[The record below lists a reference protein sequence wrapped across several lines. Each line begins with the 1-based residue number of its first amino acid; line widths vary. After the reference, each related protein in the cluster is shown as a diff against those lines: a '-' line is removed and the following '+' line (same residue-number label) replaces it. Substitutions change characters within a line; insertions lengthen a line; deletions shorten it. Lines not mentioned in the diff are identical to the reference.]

1 MDNDTLADYWRD
13 VAPILKQQN
22 QEYREENYDKRIE
35 YVKRQFEENNIPYKL
50 CNESNGHFNLY
61 KNNKVVMSFWS
72 WTGKC
77 FIPSKEYSENIGI
90 RNCIKKY
97 KKLFEEDE
105 LK

>member
-13 VAPILKQQN
+13 VKPILKQQN
-22 QEYREENYDKRIE
+22 QEYREENYEKRIE

-77 FIPSKEYSENIGI
+77 YIPSKEYSENIGI

-97 KKLFEEDE
+97 KKLFKEG
-105 LK
+105 K

>member
-13 VAPILKQQN
+13 VAPVLKQQN

-97 KKLFEEDE
+97 KKLFEEGN
-105 LK
+105 